1 MSLSCFVEECHAGS
15 QLFFSL
21 HDNSPAAVKK
31 LIDACKKYLPDHPG
45 VLRFS
50 VGTLN
55 PELDRPVNDRDFD
68 VALHMLFDSKA
79 SHDAY
84 QVAPRHKDFIHES
97 KPNWHLVPV
106 FDADVEIK

>member
-1 MSLSCFVEECHAGS
+1 MLAHSC
-15 QLFFSL
+15 FFSL
-21 HDNSPAAVKK
+21 HDNSPAAIKK
-31 LIDACKKYLPDHPG
+31 LVDACKKYLPDHAG

-55 PELDRPVNDRDFD
+55 PDLDRPVNDRDFD

-79 SHDAY
+79 NHDAY
-84 QVAPRHKDFIHES
+84 QVAPLHQQFIHEN
-97 KPNWHLVPV
+97 KPNWHLVRV